1 MYQIASWFSHL
12 IFISN
17 YTGSTDRLWWY
28 LQLVLKTDITSINR
42 RLSFNL
48 VESIKEIS

>member
-17 YTGSTDRLWWY
+17 YTGSTDRLWSS
-28 LQLVLKTDITSINR
+28 QLVLKTDITSINR